1 MKKEKPFQ
9 ITKRAVFEAFKKVE
23 ANKGAP
29 GIDEVTLQEY
39 ENNLEDNLYKLWNS
53 MSSGSY
59 FPQAVRGVEIPKKNG
74 GVRVLGV
81 PSIDDRIAQNVM
93 VSELNP
99 KVEPIFYED
108 SYGYRENKSAIDAIE
123 VTRKRCWEY
132 DWLIEFDIVGL
143 FDNINHDLL
152 MKAVKQHTN
161 EKWVILYIERTL
173 KVPMVMSDGIHVER
187 TKGTPQGGVISAVLA
202 NLFMHYAFDHW
213 MTRKHS
219 NNPWVRYA
227 DDGLIHSH
235 SLKEAEVLLL
245 KLGERFK
252 DCHLEIHPNKTKI
265 IYCKDDNRKQNHI
278 HTNFDFLGYTFRAR
292 TVKTKKGNY
301 FTGFTPAVSKI
312 AIKSFMD
319 KIKKL
324 RKNSYLSLTELA
336 EKMNPIIRGWANY
349 FDKFTASK
357 VHAIL
362 SCVNLSLARWMMK
375 KSKRYKNKF
384 MAALRRL
391 SSIAEETPSLF
402 VHWKMGICPKN

>member
-1 MKKEKPFQ
+1 LKEKPFR
-9 ITKRAVFEAFKKVE
+9 ITKHAVFEAFKKVK

-39 ENNLEDNLYKLWNS
+39 ENNLKNNLYKLWNR
-53 MSSGSY
+53 MSSGTY

-74 GVRVLGV
+74 GIRVLGV
-81 PSIDDRIAQNVM
+81 PSIDDRIAQNVI

-99 KVEPIFYED
+99 KVESIFYDD
-108 SYGYRENKSAIDAIE
+108 SYGYREKKSAIDALE

-132 DWLIEFDIVGL
+132 DWIIEFDIVGL

-173 KVPMVMSDGIHVER
+173 KVPMVMSDGIQVER
-187 TKGTPQGGVISAVLA
+187 TKGTPQGGVISAILA

-213 MTRKHS
+213 MTRNHP

-227 DDGLIHSH
+227 DDGLIHCH

-245 KLGERFK
+245 KLEERFK
-252 DCHLEIHPNKTKI
+252 DCQLEIHPNKTKI
-265 IYCKDDNRKQNHI
+265 IYCKDDNRKRD
-278 HTNFDFLGYTFRAR
+278 HTHTSFDFLGYTFRAR

-375 KSKRYKNKF
+375 KFKRYKNKF
-384 MAALRRL
+384 TAALKRL
-391 SSIAEETPSLF
+391 GSIAKETPSLF